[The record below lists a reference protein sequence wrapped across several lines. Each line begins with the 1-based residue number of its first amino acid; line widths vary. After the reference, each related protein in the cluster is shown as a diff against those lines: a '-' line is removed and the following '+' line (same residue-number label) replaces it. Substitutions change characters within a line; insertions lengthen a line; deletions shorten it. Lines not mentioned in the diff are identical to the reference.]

1 MRGGKGR
8 VMKSWGGGGGVCERW
23 KWKIEGEVGGGGGG
37 KGGGVRG
44 GKGRT
49 CSDTVQYNQSDTWQ
63 LTLTNQTASGDGT
76 EYQ

>member
-1 MRGGKGR
+1 M
-8 VMKSWGGGGGVCERW
+8 E
-23 KWKIEGEVGGGGGG
+23 
-37 KGGGVRG
+37 GVRG

-76 EYQ
+76 EYQYYGGGGGNMHVFDYLY